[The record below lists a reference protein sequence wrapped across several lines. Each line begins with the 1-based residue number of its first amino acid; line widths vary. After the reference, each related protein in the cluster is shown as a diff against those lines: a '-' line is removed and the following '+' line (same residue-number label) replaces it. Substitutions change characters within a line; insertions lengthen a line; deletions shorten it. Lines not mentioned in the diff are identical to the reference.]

1 MRIPRRLRR
10 QIGRLPPYP
19 ALILVAAPLAV
30 VEPLKLAILVIA
42 GKGHW
47 ITGTVA
53 MIGAYAVSLFVT
65 HWLFKIVKPKL
76 LKLRWFAILWAW
88 WSRGATGRC
97 AGYAASGRSHAER
110 RAKERPWSRHAS
122 AEGAV
127 PTARQNCTLL

>member
-10 QIGRLPPYP
+10 QIGWLPPYP

-65 HWLFKIVKPKL
+65 HWLFKIVKPRL
-76 LKLRWFAILWAW
+76 LKLRWFATLWAW
-88 WSRGATGRC
+88 LVARRDRALRWLRRKWTLARGA
-97 AGYAASGRSHAER
+97 
-110 RAKERPWSRHAS
+110 S
-122 AEGAV
+122 A
-127 PTARQNCTLL
+127 